1 LPISVLTEVK
11 VEVDEELWYGAG
23 SDEAAEAQASKS
35 LAARMGRIVGAKPF
49 PAAAQRL
56 SQITQDPNCQMDEVV
71 AVLESDPALSARLLR
86 LVNSVGFA
94 LRTPCT
100 SVRHAAA
107 LVGTEKLNQVAS
119 TAAILDMYESGGERA
134 KQLLE
139 HATVVGALCRYLAFH
154 FSLPPEE
161 LFTIGFLHDI
171 GKLMLLDTEGAEYLE
186 LLGSETPP
194 FDTTFIEERKR
205 YGFDHALL
213 AGHVLA
219 AWNIPHPVPKVV
231 AWHHHVTRAYAEST
245 AISQMVST
253 LRLAD
258 AMSFALEKPDSDR
271 QIAALARMEA
281 ASYMD
286 ISEGQLAAMWDEVR
300 ALTERARTVFRG
312 EKVED
317 THHVHT
323 SRPSGA
329 SLRAVARAKHR
340 DRASLNVSAAAPA
353 SERPR
358 QFPCVVCGAASYAQ
372 RCGAC
377 HGYMCP
383 AHIAGEDQWCKLCH
397 DDYEE
402 AGIVAIR
409 PVVSTLFGALAG
421 GLVAA
426 AFFGAAAAGAQ
437 RPLRIMIGPTLIMVL
452 FGMLAGVGQRWIR
465 RWWFLRTRPDRTAL
479 VPKAVETLL
488 DAAARQ
494 NPQIVELESRRAE
507 RDDEEPLQSDTSEP
521 ASAAEEERIHLM
533 NPEIPAPPPMPQM
546 DAPPASTPPASTP
559 THGTGARST
568 PPRSLQPKER
578 TWMSSRTPHPSI
590 VPDRLGSMPP
600 PGVPVLP
607 KDEPAG
613 LEREAAMAIAV
624 APSSEPLSSPA
635 SSSPA
640 SSTSTSSEPERASES
655 PVSRERPVESSDLV
669 DELPA
674 AQAAG
679 GGRVS
684 GRAAGSVRPPAESTR
699 PFAGRSERPSGRA
712 SRSSGPT
719 RIAER
724 GGSRARSSSMPPSTQ
739 RGRAPTPVVTGVRPR
754 PGDLG
759 SEPPRLRTGSAPP
772 RAIEAL
778 SPTMLD
784 LPPGLDL
791 TPLESSSARV
801 GSTPPRVESSPPRA
815 EARPKST
822 EEVPPP
828 APASATPAPSPPD
841 SPAQPE
847 AVATRGAWSK
857 VLDDQGTAS
866 GW

>member
-1 LPISVLTEVK
+1 LAISVLTEVK
-11 VEVDEELWYGAG
+11 VEVDAELWYAAG
-23 SDEAAEAQASKS
+23 SDEAAEAQAGKS

-134 KQLLE
+134 RQLLE

-154 FSLPPEE
+154 FALPPEE

-171 GKLMLLDTEGAEYLE
+171 GKLMLLDTEGAEYLD
-186 LLGSETPP
+186 LLGSETPA

-245 AISQMVST
+245 VISQMVST

-258 AMSFALEKPDSDR
+258 AMSFALEKPDSER
-271 QIAALARMEA
+271 QIEALARMES

-286 ISEGQLAAMWDEVR
+286 ISEGQLAAMWEEVR
-300 ALTERARTVFRG
+300 ALTERARAVFRG

-329 SLRAVARAKHR
+329 SLRAVARAKHQER
-340 DRASLNVSAAAPA
+340 VSLNLTLTSAAPA
-353 SERPR
+353 SDRPR
-358 QFPCVVCGAASYAQ
+358 QYPCVACGAASYAQ
-372 RCGAC
+372 RCAAC

-383 AHIAGEDQWCKLCH
+383 AHIVGEDQWCKLCH

-402 AGIVAIR
+402 AGIPAIR
-409 PVVSTLFGALAG
+409 PIVSTLFGALAG
-421 GLVAA
+421 ALVAA

-437 RPLRIMIGPTLIMVL
+437 RPLRIMIGPTLVMVL
-452 FGMLAGVGQRWIR
+452 FGMLAGVGQRWLR
-465 RWWFLRTRPDRTAL
+465 RWWFLRSRPDRTA
-479 VPKAVETLL
+479 VVSKAVETLI
-488 DAAARQ
+488 DAAAQQ
-494 NPQIVELESRRAE
+494 NPQIVEIESGSATSVA
-507 RDDEEPLQSDTSEP
+507 EEPPQSEP
-521 ASAAEEERIHLM
+521 SEAARAAEAEQIRLM
-533 NPEIPAPPPMPQM
+533 NPEIPAPPAIPQM
-546 DAPPASTPPASTP
+546 DAPPPSSPPASAPTP
-559 THGTGARST
+559 GTSARST
-568 PPRSLQPKER
+568 PPRSSQAKER
-578 TWMSSRTPHPSI
+578 TWMSSRTPHPSV
-590 VPDRLGSMPP
+590 VPDRLGSIPP
-600 PGVPVLP
+600 PGVPVRP
-607 KDEPAG
+607 KEKPAAQ
-613 LEREAAMAIAV
+613 EREETLASATE
-624 APSSEPLSSPA
+624 SLDQA
-635 SSSPA
+635 SSCPA
-640 SSTSTSSEPERASES
+640 PSEPERASES
-655 PVSRERPVESSDLV
+655 PVSQERPVESPAV
-669 DELPA
+669 ADEMPA
-674 AQAAG
+674 
-679 GGRVS
+679 V
-684 GRAAGSVRPPAESTR
+684 RAAGSGRASVRAGGSVRSPSDSTR
-699 PFAGRSERPSGRA
+699 PFAGRSERPSGR
-712 SRSSGPT
+712 SNRPSGPA
-719 RIAER
+719 RVGDR
-724 GGSRARSSSMPPSTQ
+724 SGPRARASSMPPSTQ

-759 SEPPRLRTGSAPP
+759 AESPRARTGSVPP

-778 SPTMLD
+778 APTMLD

-791 TPLESSSARV
+791 TPVESSSARV
-801 GSTPPRVESSPPRA
+801 ESSPVRA
-815 EARPKST
+815 ESRSKSA
-822 EEVPPP
+822 EPSPLPPTP
-828 APASATPAPSPPD
+828 SAPAPSPVEG
-841 SPAQPE
+841 PAATE
-847 AVATRGAWSK
+847 VAAAPAAWK
-857 VLDDQGTAS
+857 KLLDDQGTAG